1 MSSDNWPSAWTRA
14 ALELCVLAALENLGT
29 THGYQ
34 IARHLAQHGLGDI
47 KGGTLYP
54 VLTRLEDQGL
64 TTTRWVEGLGGPGRK
79 LVEISDSGRTA
90 RHERQQEWDR
100 WTEHVQGLLGGRPD
114 PADHAMVDALAVAGA
129 TTRRSI
135 ADEETR

>member
-1 MSSDNWPSAWTRA
+1 M
-14 ALELCVLAALENLGT
+14 LELCVLATVEELGT

-34 IARHLAQHGLGDI
+34 VARHLGDHGLGEI

-79 LVEISDSGRTA
+79 LVEISDAGRTV
-90 RHERQQEWDR
+90 RRERQDQWQR
-100 WTEHVQGLLGGRPD
+100 WTEHVRVLLTTQPAPPATDLPRPVGV
-114 PADHAMVDALAVAGA
+114 PAAAGQPGVPDQRPIPA
-129 TTRRSI
+129 
-135 ADEETR
+135 EETR